1 MSKPLNAIF
10 VTQGASLGMFYP
22 LWQALQG
29 VLPTGKV
36 GFYVSYSP
44 YFRRFRETH
53 PEIER
58 DVQLLKEWEITAR
71 GKKGVPDP
79 NLLQAY
85 ENKLGAESLWRAI
98 VCDRRL
104 YLGNMATMRQDYTPR
119 FDHARL
125 QKILQEGLVSVER
138 FFDEV
143 QPGVVLAYNCVSFGE
158 YLIYLFA
165 RARGIPYL
173 NIRATKI
180 RNYVTYHSDISHVS
194 APIRDVFLDGSIE
207 ARWVEEAKKYL
218 AEARSTHLL
227 YEGTTVKKSPNGAK
241 PHARKKTKP
250 SRQDEWE
257 DLLREEYHY
266 RAGEFKG
273 DNHVPGILL
282 PYLYSSM
289 VTPLRARLIHRRF
302 GKHYLGMSELKSHDY
317 LFFPLHKEP
326 EIALLLYAKAYQNQ
340 IELIRTLSHSVPL
353 GMEIVIKEH
362 PRAVG
367 WHSQKYYE
375 KLLAIPNV
383 RLVDPEVDSRVL
395 IENARLV
402 ATITGAIGFEALVLG
417 KPVITFGEA
426 AYNILPR
433 SMIRYVTDLEK
444 LDMTVHSL
452 LREHHH
458 REEDLVRYVA
468 AVLSQS
474 VPINFYTSLMGRTKR
489 YASEERDA
497 STEIAKL
504 GEYTVRCLRTYS
516 NTKTQRNP
524 PLQHTGEFEGH
535 TAE

>member
-1 MSKPLNAIF
+1 MFYALWREL
-10 VTQGASLGMFYP
+10 QGAE
-22 LWQALQG
+22 
-29 VLPTGKV
+29 PTGKV
-36 GFYVSYSP
+36 GFYVSHSS
-44 YFRRFRETH
+44 YFRQFREAH
-53 PEIER
+53 PEIDR

-71 GKKGVPDP
+71 GKNGVPDSD
-79 NLLQAY
+79 LLRAY
-85 ENKLGAESLWRAI
+85 ENKLGGESLWRAI

-125 QKILQEGLVSVER
+125 QKILQEGLVSVEG

-143 QPGVVLAYNCVSFGE
+143 QPDVVLAYNCVSFGE

-194 APIRDVFLDGSIE
+194 VPIRETFLDGSIE
-207 ARWVEEAKKYL
+207 PRWFQEAKAYL
-218 AEARSTHLL
+218 ADARATHLL
-227 YEGTTVKKSPNGAK
+227 YEGTTVKTSPNGSK
-241 PHARKKTKP
+241 PKARKKNKP
-250 SRQDEWE
+250 SRLDEWR

-266 RAGEFKG
+266 RVGEFKG

-282 PYLYSSM
+282 PYLYNSM
-289 VTPLRARLIHRRF
+289 LLPARAKRIHARF
-302 GKHYLGMSELKSHDY
+302 GKQYLSQSELGSHEY
-317 LFFPLHKEP
+317 VFFPLHKEP
-326 EIALLLYAKAYQNQ
+326 EIALQLYAKAYQNQ

-353 GMEIVIKEH
+353 GMEVVIKEH

-367 WHSQKYYE
+367 WHSLKYYE

-383 RLVDPEVDSRVL
+383 RLVDPNVDSRML
-395 IENARLV
+395 IENSRLV

-426 AYNILPR
+426 AYNLLPR

-444 LDMTVHSL
+444 LDLTIHSL
-452 LREHHH
+452 LHDHCH
-458 REEDLVRYVA
+458 SEEDLVRYIA

-474 VPINFYTSLMGRTKR
+474 VPVNFYTALLGRKGR
-489 YASEERDA
+489 YASEEREA

-504 GEYTVRCLRTYS
+504 AQYTARWLTATSTVRT
-516 NTKTQRNP
+516 NAN
-524 PLQHTGEFEGH
+524 
-535 TAE
+535 